1 MSNERS
7 ELLFFPFPLTNA
19 DGSESGYICK
29 LFQSVSSDIN
39 ASFALKIKT
48 SRPIQDRLEMNHFQ
62 LVVDKLRG
70 R

>member
-1 MSNERS
+1 
-7 ELLFFPFPLTNA
+7 
-19 DGSESGYICK
+19 
-29 LFQSVSSDIN
+29 VSSDIN

-70 R
+70 RYKPLLFVEGSA